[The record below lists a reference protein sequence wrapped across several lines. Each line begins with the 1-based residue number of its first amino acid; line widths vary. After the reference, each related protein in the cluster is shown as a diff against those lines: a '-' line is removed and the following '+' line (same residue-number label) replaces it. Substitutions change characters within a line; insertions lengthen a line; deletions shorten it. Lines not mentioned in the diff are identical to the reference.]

1 MQIILIVSMLYYVES
16 FFKIRM
22 KCSLLCDLILSRAGL
37 RNVNKAAKNDHEN
50 VINENI
56 VIHIH
61 VDISQGSS
69 FSTA

>member
-16 FFKIRM
+16 FFKIQM

-37 RNVNKAAKNDHEN
+37 RNVKKAVKNDHEN

-61 VDISQGSS
+61 VGISQGSS